1 VASIADSDYE
11 IGFELYEMLP
21 DAILA
26 VDRQGVIRY
35 ANRQAGRLFG
45 QERGT
50 LISTPV
56 EALLPEH
63 LQERHLAHRANYNRE
78 PRRRPMGRGLDL
90 VARRGDGSSFPV
102 DIMLNPLKHLAEPM
116 TLAVVRDMTDIRALE
131 DALRQARSAFEKF
144 YEQPPDGTIMMDE
157 SGKIDRVNEAAE
169 AMFGFPRE
177 RMIGQSIEMLIP
189 ERFRDR
195 HLTHRAHYMKDLK
208 TRAMG
213 ANLELFAQR
222 ADGSEF
228 PVDIMLSPMAID
240 QRRLVLAMIRD
251 ITERKRAEA
260 RVQWLM
266 REVNHRAKNILS
278 VVQAMAHQTRAGL
291 HQEFVSEFEERIR
304 GLSASYDLLVNNKW
318 QNVPLVELV
327 RAQLAHFGDLMHN
340 RIALRGPDFWITSAA
355 AQTIGM
361 ALHELATNA
370 GKYGALSTD
379 AGYIDIA
386 WRLERSDDDG
396 HRFTMEWSERGGPTV
411 VAPTRHGFGWTVLCQ
426 MTRMLLGADVALEFA
441 PAGVVWRLECPADR
455 VRESEEPRQPEFTA
469 HPVNTRR

>member
-1 VASIADSDYE
+1 VASVAHLEYE
-11 IGFELYEMLP
+11 LGFELYEILP

-26 VDRQGVIRY
+26 VDQHGVIRY

-45 QERGT
+45 QEPAT
-50 LISTPV
+50 LVSTPV

-63 LQERHLAHRANYNRE
+63 LRKRHIAHRAKYNLE
-78 PRRRPMGRGLDL
+78 PGRRPMGRGLDL
-90 VARRGDGSSFPV
+90 VARRADGTTFPV

-116 TLAVVRDMTDIRALE
+116 VLAVVRDMTDIRALE
-131 DALRQARSAFEKF
+131 EALRQARAAFEEF
-144 YEQPPDGTIMMDE
+144 YEQPPDATILVDE
-157 SGKIDRVNEAAE
+157 NGKIDRVNEAAE
-169 AMFGFPRE
+169 VMFGFSRE
-177 RMIGQSIEMLIP
+177 RMIGQSIEMLVP
-189 ERFRDR
+189 EHFRDR
-195 HLTHRAHYMKDLK
+195 HVAHRAHYMKDLK

-213 ANLELFAQR
+213 ANLQLFAQR

-228 PVDIMLSPMAID
+228 PVDIMLSPMEID
-240 QRRLVLAMIRD
+240 QRRLALAMIRD

-291 HQEFVSEFEERIR
+291 GQEFVSEFEERIQ

-318 QNVPLVELV
+318 QNVPLAELV
-327 RAQLAHFGDLMHN
+327 HVQLAHFADLLGD
-340 RIALRGPDFWITSAA
+340 RIAVGGPDFWITSAA

-361 ALHELATNA
+361 SLHELATNA

-379 AGYIDIA
+379 AGHVDIA
-386 WRLERSDDDG
+386 WRLEPTDDDG
-396 HRFTMEWSERGGPTV
+396 HRFTIEWSESGGPTV

-426 MTRMLLGADVALEFA
+426 MTKMLLGADVTLEFA
-441 PAGVVWRLECPADR
+441 PAGVIWRLACPADR
-455 VRESEEPRQPEFTA
+455 VREGEEPRQSEFAA
-469 HPVNTRR
+469 HLIDARS